1 MEILLDLITG
11 IAIGC
16 LLVFV
21 FGILFGIWLLPVE
34 FAKRKNL
41 DQTTVMAIWAMII
54 IGLFCPLVWILAA
67 LIVYYSERR

>member
-1 MEILLDLITG
+1 METLLDLITG

-54 IGLFCPLVWILAA
+54 IGLFFPLVWILAA
-67 LIVYYSERR
+67 LIVYCSKRR